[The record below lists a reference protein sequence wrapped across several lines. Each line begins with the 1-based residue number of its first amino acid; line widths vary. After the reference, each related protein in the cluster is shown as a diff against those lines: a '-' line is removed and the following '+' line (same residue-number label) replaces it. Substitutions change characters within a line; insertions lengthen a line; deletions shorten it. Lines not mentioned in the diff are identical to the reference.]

1 MGTKVDMTEVHN
13 MKKAVESSLKSVD
26 SNVDQLSSSMSK
38 LINTDGFEGK
48 AASSVKNYT
57 NTFHIKSINKIKKIN
72 RDFKSDLDKS
82 INKFESEVDNN
93 QAAILD
99 ESKIKEYKKEIV
111 DALRDAFKSSDDAN
125 NAINDVSDLS
135 TAKKIKY
142 DNLSNKMADFN
153 KHIDKT
159 LEKLT
164 SFDANNSIDGDR
176 TDNLITEL
184 SGLSSYVKGL
194 SSNRARISSTTKKIE
209 KAIARHQTSQELIKW
224 QKYLEK
230 TSDTI
235 YKKPFNKN
243 AYDAMV
249 QAGREYFA
257 LKAIGN
263 GSAMKGF
270 KKYNNTRDIN
280 KLINNMDKKQLRKMA
295 MVFNK
300 NRDNIKLKNAI
311 KNTGEFVKNNPF
323 KKGNLVNWMSKVQEY
338 DNKTAEILKKDLKNK
353 NFQYKFGDAK
363 KFFDAKEMKKAASTE
378 FKNTFSNQSFRE
390 TFLKKENLKSKSAI
404 QKNIKKYWNEDIKGV
419 AKDFKNKNILGK
431 LGKLTKMGGK
441 ALKPLAAITAITD
454 NMSKDSLQEKL
465 VGAGVDLSILG
476 GSAAAGAAVGTAIPI
491 PVVGTLA
498 GAGVGI
504 LAGMLGDIKVE
515 DKAVKDIAK
524 DKINNS
530 IDNSKKIA
538 KNSWNT
544 VTKGV
549 SSVFS

>member
-1 MGTKVDMTEVHN
+1 
-13 MKKAVESSLKSVD
+13 
-26 SNVDQLSSSMSK
+26 
-38 LINTDGFEGK
+38 
-48 AASSVKNYT
+48 
-57 NTFHIKSINKIKKIN
+57 
-72 RDFKSDLDKS
+72 
-82 INKFESEVDNN
+82 
-93 QAAILD
+93 
-99 ESKIKEYKKEIV
+99 
-111 DALRDAFKSSDDAN
+111 
-125 NAINDVSDLS
+125 
-135 TAKKIKY
+135 
-142 DNLSNKMADFN
+142 
-153 KHIDKT
+153 
-159 LEKLT
+159 
-164 SFDANNSIDGDR
+164 
-176 TDNLITEL
+176 
-184 SGLSSYVKGL
+184 
-194 SSNRARISSTTKKIE
+194 
-209 KAIARHQTSQELIKW
+209 
-224 QKYLEK
+224 
-230 TSDTI
+230 
-235 YKKPFNKN
+235 
-243 AYDAMV
+243 
-249 QAGREYFA
+249 
-257 LKAIGN
+257 
-263 GSAMKGF
+263 
-270 KKYNNTRDIN
+270 
-280 KLINNMDKKQLRKMA
+280 
-295 MVFNK
+295 
-300 NRDNIKLKNAI
+300 
-311 KNTGEFVKNNPF
+311 
-323 KKGNLVNWMSKVQEY
+323 
-338 DNKTAEILKKDLKNK
+338 
-353 NFQYKFGDAK
+353 
-363 KFFDAKEMKKAASTE
+363 MKKAASTE